1 MAQFDTSIVNDMEDT
16 EYDLK
21 CTINNVE
28 VSLVNALRRTI
39 LSDIPT
45 VIFRTTP
52 PEKNDCIISKNTTIL
67 NNEIIKQR
75 LSCIPIHELYKKE
88 LSELQNL
95 ILEVNVENNTNEYLI
110 VTTRD
115 FRIKHKD
122 TGEYLPEYVVKTIF
136 PPSKIVLDALKVE
149 SYTDFVKLRPKLAD
163 LSGDVIKL
171 SCTFSYGTSNE
182 DGMYN
187 VVSTCS
193 YGNMKNEELVIEKYN
208 SKKVEL
214 EERGITGKDLEFE
227 LKDWLLLDSFRCIY
241 LNRFN
246 FIIETLGVYTNKHI
260 LRMACDIIIEKLFQI
275 QTYTQ
280 IVPVTS
286 TLDYEYEIWLL
297 GEDYT
302 IGKLVETSLYQTYM
316 VNNDLLKY
324 CGFRK
329 IHPHDSNVLI
339 RISFTNPIPE
349 DYNNFII
356 DMIKTSILN
365 NIEQLDQI
373 KSSGEEL

>member
-1 MAQFDTSIVNDMEDT
+1 MAQFDTSIINDIEDT

-21 CTINNVE
+21 FTMSNVD
-28 VSLVNALRRTI
+28 VSLVNAIRRTI

-75 LSCIPIHELYKKE
+75 LSCIPIHELYKRE
-88 LSELQNL
+88 LSELNNL
-95 ILEVNVENNTNEYLI
+95 ILEVNVDNNTNEYLM

-115 FRIKHKD
+115 FRIKKKD
-122 TGEYLPEYVVKTIF
+122 TGEYLPELEVKKIF
-136 PPSKIVLDALKVE
+136 PPSKIVMDTLNIE
-149 SYTDFVKLRPKLAD
+149 SYTDFVKLRPKIAD

-171 SCTFSYGTSNE
+171 SCTFSYGNANE

-208 SKKVEL
+208 SKKIEL
-214 EERGITGKDLEFE
+214 ETKGMNEQDMEFE
-227 LKDWLLLDSFRCIY
+227 LKDWLLLDSFRYIY
-241 LNRFN
+241 PNRFN
-246 FIIETLGVYTNKHI
+246 FIIETLGVYTNTHI
-260 LRMACDIIIEKLFQI
+260 LHMACDIIVEKLFQI
-275 QTYTQ
+275 QNYTH
-280 IVPVTS
+280 IVPSLS

-302 IGKLVETSLYQTYM
+302 IGKLVEHSLYQSYM
-316 VNNDLLKY
+316 VNSSLLKF

-329 IHPHDSNVLI
+329 VHPHEPNVLI
-339 RISFTNPIPE
+339 RISFTKPIQE
-349 DYNNFII
+349 DYTTFII
-356 DMIKTSILN
+356 EMMKSSITHQ
-365 NIEQLDQI
+365 IEQLDQI
-373 KSSGEEL
+373 KGSFEGR